1 MTTHSVSDP
10 QSRERLRFV
19 PTLRL
24 LPEFEDELKRLPG
37 IIAAS
42 VVTGADAVPT
52 EIHVLAEP
60 GKPPKQVVRDVQSFA
75 MLKLGLDIDHRIVS
89 VVQIGADEFVN
100 PNEVDDEG
108 SDTPPPRAAIG
119 SIMVRT
125 SGPEAEALVSLA
137 ASGGLIFEGRVVGP
151 GLATH
156 RSTLVAQATVKALE
170 HLLGG
175 NAEVESS
182 QVVRTG
188 PREVAVT
195 VLSVDVPRLG
205 EQLVSG
211 SALVRGDENEAIA
224 RSVLD
229 ALNRRL
235 AG

>member
-1 MTTHSVSDP
+1 
-10 QSRERLRFV
+10 V

-42 VVTGADAVPT
+42 VVTGPDAVPN

-89 VVQIGADEFVN
+89 VVQIGSDDFVFDADTVGDRTD
-100 PNEVDDEG
+100 PDVAA
-108 SDTPPPRAAIG
+108 PRPSIG
-119 SIMVRT
+119 SIMIRT
-125 SGPEAEALVSLA
+125 AGTEAEALVTVA
-137 ASGGLIFEGRVVGP
+137 ATGGHVFEGRMVGP
-151 GLATH
+151 GSAVH
-156 RSTLVAQATVKALE
+156 RCRLVAQATLRALDE
-170 HLLGG
+170 LLGSS
-175 NAEVESS
+175 AEVESS
-182 QVVRTG
+182 QVVPAG
-188 PREVAVT
+188 AREVALT
-195 VLSVDVPRLG
+195 VLTVTVPRLG
-205 EQLVSG
+205 EQVLTG
-211 SALVRGDENEAIA
+211 SALVRGDESEAVA

>member
-1 MTTHSVSDP
+1 
-10 QSRERLRFV
+10 V

-60 GKPPKQVVRDVQSFA
+60 GKAPKQVVRDVQSFA

-89 VVQIGADEFVN
+89 VVQIGADEFTL
-100 PNEVDDEG
+100 PESSADSDEI
-108 SDTPPPRAAIG
+108 DAPPPRAAIG

-125 SGPEAEALVSLA
+125 SGPEAEALVSVA
-137 ASGGLIFEGRVVGP
+137 ASGGMVFEGRVVGP

-156 RSTLVAQATVKALE
+156 RSTLIAQATVKALE
-170 HLLGG
+170 QLLGG

-188 PREVAVT
+188 PREVALT
-195 VLSVDVPRLG
+195 VLSVEVPRLG
-205 EQLVSG
+205 EQFVSG

>member
-1 MTTHSVSDP
+1 M
-10 QSRERLRFV
+10 

-42 VVTGADAVPT
+42 VVTGPDAVPN

-89 VVQIGADEFVN
+89 VVQIGGDEFALTS
-100 PNEVDDEG
+100 PGEPDLELDADDAL
-108 SDTPPPRAAIG
+108 PRPAIG

-125 SGPEAEALVSLA
+125 AGNETEALVTVSA
-137 ASGGLIFEGRVVGP
+137 TGGHLFDGRAVGP
-151 GLATH
+151 SGAAH
-156 RSTLVAQATVKALE
+156 RCRLVAQATLNALE
-170 HLLGG
+170 ELLGST
-175 NAEVESS
+175 ADVESS
-182 QVVRTG
+182 QVVAAG
-188 PREVAVT
+188 SREVALT
-195 VLSVDVPRLG
+195 VLTVSVPRLG
-205 EQLVSG
+205 EQLLTG
-211 SALVRGDENEAIA
+211 SALVRGDESEAVA

-235 AG
+235 TG

>member
-1 MTTHSVSDP
+1 
-10 QSRERLRFV
+10 V

-42 VVTGADAVPT
+42 VVTGPDAVPT
-52 EIHVLAEP
+52 EVHVLAEP
-60 GKPPKQVVRDVQSFA
+60 GKAPKQVVRDVQSFA

-89 VVQIGADEFVN
+89 VVQIGADEFVM
-100 PNEVDDEG
+100 PEEGDEDG
-108 SDTPPPRAAIG
+108 ADAAPRPAIV

-125 SGPEAEALVSLA
+125 SGPEAEALVSVS
-137 ASGGLIFEGRVVGP
+137 ASGGLVFEGRAVGP
-151 GLATH
+151 GLGSH
-156 RSTLVAQATVKALE
+156 RASLVAQATVKALE
-170 HLLGG
+170 TLLGG

-182 QVVRTG
+182 QLVATG
-188 PREVAVT
+188 PRQVALT
-195 VLSVDVPRLG
+195 VLSVEVPRLG
-205 EQLVSG
+205 EHIVSG
-211 SALVRGDENEAIA
+211 SALVRGDENEAVA

>member
-1 MTTHSVSDP
+1 
-10 QSRERLRFV
+10 V

-42 VVTGADAVPT
+42 VVTGPDAVPN

-60 GKPPKQVVRDVQSFA
+60 GKSPKQVVRDVQSFA

-89 VVQIGADEFVN
+89 VVQIGTDDFGVVVAPEESTSL
-100 PNEVDDEG
+100 EVED
-108 SDTPPPRAAIG
+108 PALPRPAIG

-125 SGPEAEALVSLA
+125 AGNEAEALVTVA
-137 ASGGLIFEGRVVGP
+137 ATGGHLFDGRAVGP
-151 GLATH
+151 SSAAH
-156 RSTLVAQATVKALE
+156 RSRLVAQATVNALE
-170 HLLGG
+170 ELLGSS
-175 NAEVESS
+175 AVVESA
-182 QVVRTG
+182 QVVPAGERS
-188 PREVAVT
+188 VALT
-195 VLSVDVPRLG
+195 VLTLSVPRLG
-205 EQLVSG
+205 EQLLTG
-211 SALVRGDENEAIA
+211 SALVRGDESEAIA

>member
-1 MTTHSVSDP
+1 
-10 QSRERLRFV
+10 V

-42 VVTGADAVPT
+42 VVTGADAVPN

-89 VVQIGADEFVN
+89 VVQIGADDFGVLVQHDDD
-100 PNEVDDEG
+100 VDAVDG
-108 SDTPPPRAAIG
+108 DPALPRPAIG
-119 SIMVRT
+119 SVMVRT
-125 SGPEAEALVSLA
+125 AGNEAEALVTVA
-137 ASGGLIFEGRVVGP
+137 ATGGHLFDGRAVGP
-151 GLATH
+151 SGAAH
-156 RSTLVAQATVKALE
+156 RCRLVAEATLNALQE
-170 HLLGG
+170 LLGSTSS
-175 NAEVESS
+175 VESA
-182 QVVRTG
+182 QVVPAG
-188 PREVAVT
+188 SREVAVT
-195 VLSVDVPRLG
+195 VLAVTVPRLG
-205 EQLVSG
+205 EQLLTG
-211 SALVRGDENEAIA
+211 SAMVRGDESEAVA

>member
-1 MTTHSVSDP
+1 M
-10 QSRERLRFV
+10 

-42 VVTGADAVPT
+42 VVTGPDAVPN

-89 VVQIGADEFVN
+89 VVQIGT
-100 PNEVDDEG
+100 DDFGVVVKHEDVAG
-108 SDTPPPRAAIG
+108 VEAEDPSLPRPAIG

-125 SGPEAEALVSLA
+125 AGNEAEALVTVA
-137 ASGGLIFEGRVVGP
+137 ATGGHLFDGRAVGP
-151 GLATH
+151 SSGAH
-156 RSTLVAQATVKALE
+156 RCRLVAQATLNALE
-170 HLLGG
+170 ELLGST
-175 NAEVESS
+175 AVVESS
-182 QVVRTG
+182 QVVAAGDRW
-188 PREVAVT
+188 VA
-195 VLSVDVPRLG
+195 LSVLTVNVPRLG
-205 EQLVSG
+205 EQLLTG
-211 SALVRGDENEAIA
+211 SALVRGDESEAVA

-235 AG
+235 SG